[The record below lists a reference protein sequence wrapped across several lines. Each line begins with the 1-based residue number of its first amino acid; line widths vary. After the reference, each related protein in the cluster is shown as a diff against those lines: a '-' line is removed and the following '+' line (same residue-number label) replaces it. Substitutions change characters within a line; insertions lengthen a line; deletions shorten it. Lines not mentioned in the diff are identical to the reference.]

1 MKLISVNVGMPR
13 EVSWRGET
21 VFTGIFKSPVAGPV
35 TLRTLNLDGDGQA
48 DLSVHG
54 GFSKAVY
61 LYPIEH
67 FEFWRNELPDLDLT
81 WGNFGENF
89 TTQGLLEDNV
99 FIGDTFR
106 IGSALVRVSEPRMPC
121 YKLGIR
127 FGRSDIV
134 KRFLKSRRTGFYFS
148 VVEEGTVQ
156 AGDTISTVKRDPNGV
171 SVADITRLFAFD
183 KEDWATMSRAAEL
196 EALSDSWRDYF
207 KERLE
212 NRKGNAQSVE
222 TDQAQNRCHA

>member
-13 EVSWRGET
+13 EVSWRGKT
-21 VFTGIFKSPVAGPV
+21 VLTGIFKSPIAGPV
-35 TLRTLNLDGDGQA
+35 TVQALNLDGDGQA

-54 GFSKAVY
+54 GYSKAVY
-61 LYPIEH
+61 LYPAEH
-67 FEFWRNELPDLDLT
+67 YEFWRRELPDLDLT

-99 FIGDTFR
+99 YIGDTLR

-134 KRFLKSRRTGFYFS
+134 KRFLQSRRTGFYFA
-148 VVEEGTVQ
+148 VLEEGTVQ
-156 AGDTISTVKRDPNGV
+156 AGDSFNTVERDPNGI
-171 SVADITRLFAFD
+171 SVADITRLYAFD
-183 KEDWATMSRAAEL
+183 KDDWDTMSRVVKL
-196 EALSDSWRDYF
+196 EALSSSWRDYF
-207 KERLE
+207 RQRLE
-212 NRKGNAQSVE
+212 
-222 TDQAQNRCHA
+222 